1 MKSHL
6 QSYPCP
12 LIINY
17 FWNLGFLLG
26 ITILLQIIS
35 GIFLGLHYTSDINSA
50 YFSIFFIIRE
60 IYYGWCL
67 RYLHSNGSSFVF
79 LFIFLHLG
87 RAIFYGSYFYNPNT
101 WFSGIIIVFF
111 LMGIAF
117 MGYVLPLG
125 QMSLWGVTVI
135 TNLLSAFPSLVE
147 WLCGGYCIHNPTFKR
162 FFVFHFLLPFLL
174 CGFLLY
180 HIFSLHFLSS
190 NNPLRNSTNNKI
202 AFFPFIISKDLYGKM
217 LILYLYFLQVHFGFS
232 SLSHPDNAL
241 EACALLTPLHIVPE
255 WYFLCQYAMLKAVP
269 NKNAGFII
277 LFTSIFVLFY
287 FMRSL
292 SVSFYF
298 IIFFTS
304 RFNGFYLCFWFLL
317 FFSFIWI
324 GGQFPVDNFLSYGRI
339 LTLHYYYLLICIL
352 FSPLLVTHS
361 WLSLVSSP
369 FTSYSFRSP
378 PAHLYLRFGSPSVP
392 VTMMRWKKRSEVSR
406 TKWRKKVRRTGTTKE
421 LLLSASIWWSRL
433 YPSSVSRPPYGT
445 SVARWGRNDRDE
457 RSEWS
462 EERTWEGTED
472 TDNGHPR

>member
-79 LFIFLHLG
+79 LLIFLHLG
-87 RAIFYGSYFYNPNT
+87 RAISYGSYFYNPNT
-101 WFSGIIIVFF
+101 WFSGIIIIFF
-111 LMGIAF
+111 LMGTAF

-135 TNLLSAFPSLVE
+135 TNLLSAFPSLIE
-147 WLCGGYCIHNPTFKR
+147 WLCGGHYIYNPTFKR
-162 FFVFHFLLPFLL
+162 FFVFHFLFPFLL

-180 HIFSLHFLSS
+180 HIFNLHFLSS

-202 AFFPFIISKDLYGKM
+202 AFFPFIISKDLYGKI
-217 LILYLYFLQVHFGFS
+217 LILYLYLLQIHFGFS
-232 SLSHPDNAL
+232 SFSHPDNAL
-241 EACALLTPLHIVPE
+241 EACGLLTPLHIVPE

-277 LFTSIFVLFY
+277 LFTSIFILFY

-292 SVSFYF
+292 SISFYF
-298 IIFFTS
+298 IIFFTN

-317 FFSFIWI
+317 LFSFIWI

-352 FSPLLVTHS
+352 FLFNLFSSAPHRFFCSSSLYVSGVDRVALASRLTPACGAYRQGIMIICFLSGTFILSLSRKGPVYLVIHLQPTPNPSLTPLVTRPPSHS
-361 WLSLVSSP
+361 SLVTAHRLSTP
-369 FTSYSFRSP
+369 YGFFR
-378 PAHLYLRFGSPSVP
+378 LV
-392 VTMMRWKKRSEVSR
+392 VWVI
-406 TKWRKKVRRTGTTKE
+406 
-421 LLLSASIWWSRL
+421 LSA
-433 YPSSVSRPPYGT
+433 
-445 SVARWGRNDRDE
+445 DE
-457 RSEWS
+457 RWNAGS
-462 EERTWEGTED
+462 
-472 TDNGHPR
+472 